1 MHKVSTE
8 IGGHQVIEE
17 DEQKLR
23 VRLVGRD
30 GRRRYDAASKERL

>member
-1 MHKVSTE
+1 M
-8 IGGHQVIEE
+8 GGHLVMEE

-30 GRRRYDAASKERL
+30 GRRRYDPASKDR